1 MEVART
7 TLHVLSRAAGFGLS
21 AQYGIAGMIRGED
34 FLKIA
39 ERSVTGVLE
48 ADWRTAVSRGYYAA
62 FHEARDFLIAL
73 GFQTPRADA
82 AHAFLWRRL
91 QNGGHVGLAL
101 AGSRLNQLRGERNQA
116 DYDIHRDL
124 ARDDAAAAVKS
135 AAMIIDTLHG
145 LTADE
150 RRLITDAIKTYE
162 RDVLRE
168 STWRNRPR

>member
-1 MEVART
+1 
-7 TLHVLSRAAGFGLS
+7 
-21 AQYGIAGMIRGED
+21 MIRGED
-34 FLKIA
+34 FLKCA
-39 ERSVTGVLE
+39 ERSAIGPTE
-48 ADWRTAVSRGYYAA
+48 TDWRTAVSRAYYAA
-62 FHEARDFLIAL
+62 FHEARECLTAL
-73 GFQTPRADA
+73 EFQTPRADM

-91 QNGGHVGLAL
+91 QNCGHVRLAL

-124 ARDDAAAAVKS
+124 ARDDAAAVKS

-150 RRLITDAIKTYE
+150 RLQITEAIKTYE
-162 RDVLRE
+162 RDILRE